1 MTQFS
6 TLNEQDIA
14 LLASKRLK
22 QGASAIPTL
31 MTYIPNALNNLGREI
46 ANDPFR
52 RRLLQTDRSTVQ
64 ADVASSGLSY
74 YVDLSSLISSSGLM
88 LEYMQLGTVF
98 YTYTLSV
105 RNVDTAANTLTLRD
119 TSGLLNGDAVIFTTT
134 GTLAGGITAGIVY
147 YVLVQNSTLIK
158 IYSDPNDP
166 TSIVD
171 LTSSYTG
178 DMTLNLQNAGY
189 GDSQT
194 CQWLAGAG
202 AAEFDT
208 GTTFPDYTYIW
219 LIGNLMYTNR
229 TLGTFSFTCPYLPL
243 TLAVLPSQLEND
255 VVDAMVNL
263 AITSGYEEM
272 PEAAK

>member
-52 RRLLQTDRSTVQ
+52 RRLLQSDRTAVQ
-64 ADVASSGLSY
+64 ALVTSSGLSY
-74 YVDLSSLISSSGLM
+74 YVDLSSLISSYGLM

-98 YTYTLSV
+98 YTYTLIVKS
-105 RNVDTAANTLTLRD
+105 VDTAADTLTLDD
-119 TSGLLNGDAVIFTTT
+119 TSGFLNGDAVIFTTT
-134 GTLAGGITAGIVY
+134 GTLPGGMTANTAY
-147 YVLVQNSTLIK
+147 YVLVQNSATIK
-158 IYSDPNDP
+158 LYSDPNDP
-166 TSIVD
+166 TSIVNI
-171 LTSSYTG
+171 SSTFTG
-178 DMTLNLQNAGY
+178 TVTLNLQNAGY

-194 CQWLAGAG
+194 CQWQASAG

-243 TLAVLPSQLEND
+243 SLSVLPSQLEND
-255 VVDAMVNL
+255 LVDAMVNL